1 VTTTNIIGTFPGK
14 NPVSAVRGRW
24 LKSNTKN
31 MSSHT
36 TEKVIFIETKIIK
49 LLKEEMYFF
58 L

>member
-1 VTTTNIIGTFPGK
+1 
-14 NPVSAVRGRW
+14 
-24 LKSNTKN
+24 

-58 L
+58 LWTLRNTQMQNTGFINSKAGDP